1 MSIQRPGGTI
11 SGLFAIGV
19 LLSACNG
26 GSVALAHGSMTTNWQ
41 SVSPS
46 AKFEELAV
54 GGYVSVP
61 YVTLYNN
68 KYQVIQTLLY
78 GLIQPFSV
86 WFDNK
91 ENVYVAN
98 INRGGC
104 NGVYEFPPEG
114 SAPIFEYT
122 GESCAPFDVKTDKNQ
137 NVYVANINR
146 GGCNGVYEFPP
157 EGSAPIFEYTGES
170 CAPFD
175 VKTDKN
181 QNVYV
186 ANNWGNAVIE
196 YAQQNNTPIE
206 YCNPLPSPSAVAID
220 SSNGNVF
227 VAYYNTAPI
236 AEFAGGLSGCSYTN
250 LSPFGSLGW
259 ISSITGMLVD
269 QKGNLVAVDGSHA
282 TVDIIPP
289 PYTKIKAYI
298 GRGVFKTPNQIA
310 LNERQDLLFVADN
323 GLGKVF
329 LVKYPS
335 GKIMHE
341 SISSPG
347 VTSVAAYPSQ
357 QE

>member
-19 LLSACNG
+19 LLSACNS

-137 NVYVANINR
+137 NVYVANNL
-146 GGCNGVYEFPP
+146 
-157 EGSAPIFEYTGES
+157 
-170 CAPFD
+170 
-175 VKTDKN
+175 
-181 QNVYV
+181 
-186 ANNWGNAVIE
+186 GNAVIE

-335 GKIMHE
+335 GKIMHK

>member
-91 ENVYVAN
+91 E
-98 INRGGC
+98 
-104 NGVYEFPPEG
+104 
-114 SAPIFEYT
+114 
-122 GESCAPFDVKTDKNQ
+122 

-289 PYTKIKAYI
+289 PYSKIKAYI

-335 GKIMHE
+335 GKIMHK

>member
-91 ENVYVAN
+91 E
-98 INRGGC
+98 
-104 NGVYEFPPEG
+104 
-114 SAPIFEYT
+114 
-122 GESCAPFDVKTDKNQ
+122 

>member
-122 GESCAPFDVKTDKNQ
+122 GESCAPFDVKTD
-137 NVYVANINR
+137 R
-146 GGCNGVYEFPP
+146 
-157 EGSAPIFEYTGES
+157 
-170 CAPFD
+170 
-175 VKTDKN
+175 N

-289 PYTKIKAYI
+289 PYSKIKAYI

-335 GKIMHE
+335 GKIMHK

>member
-91 ENVYVAN
+91 E
-98 INRGGC
+98 
-104 NGVYEFPPEG
+104 
-114 SAPIFEYT
+114 
-122 GESCAPFDVKTDKNQ
+122 

-335 GKIMHE
+335 GKIMHK

>member
-19 LLSACNG
+19 LLSACNS

-91 ENVYVAN
+91 E
-98 INRGGC
+98 
-104 NGVYEFPPEG
+104 
-114 SAPIFEYT
+114 
-122 GESCAPFDVKTDKNQ
+122 

-282 TVDIIPP
+282 TVDTIPP

-335 GKIMHE
+335 GKIMHK

>member
-91 ENVYVAN
+91 E
-98 INRGGC
+98 
-104 NGVYEFPPEG
+104 
-114 SAPIFEYT
+114 
-122 GESCAPFDVKTDKNQ
+122 

-310 LNERQDLLFVADN
+310 LNKRQDLLFVADN

-335 GKIMHE
+335 GKIMHK

>member
-1 MSIQRPGGTI
+1 MTIQRPGGTI
-11 SGLFAIGV
+11 SGLFAIGL
-19 LLSACNG
+19 LLSACNS
-26 GSVALAHGSMTTNWQ
+26 GSVAPAHGPMTTNWQ

-46 AKFEELAV
+46 AEFEELAV

-68 KYQVIQTLLY
+68 KYQVIRTLLY
-78 GLIQPFSV
+78 SLIQPFSV

-104 NGVYEFPPEG
+104 
-114 SAPIFEYT
+114 S
-122 GESCAPFDVKTDKNQ
+122 
-137 NVYVANINR
+137 
-146 GGCNGVYEFPP
+146 GVYEFPP

-259 ISSITGMLVD
+259 IASITGMLVD
-269 QKGNLVAVDGSHA
+269 KKGNLVAVDGSHA

-310 LNERQDLLFVADN
+310 LNKRQDLLFVADN

-335 GKIMHE
+335 GKIMHK

>member
-11 SGLFAIGV
+11 SGLFAIGL

-91 ENVYVAN
+91 E
-98 INRGGC
+98 
-104 NGVYEFPPEG
+104 
-114 SAPIFEYT
+114 
-122 GESCAPFDVKTDKNQ
+122 

-335 GKIMHE
+335 GKIMHK